1 MKILFAGLFHE
12 THCFV
17 SDRTPLGDFRRER
30 GDEIFRRRV
39 TGRKSTFLEVAGRAG
54 WTVLPA
60 RLLHRHALGIV
71 TADVFRSFW
80 SDVAPIAEA
89 AARSGVDGI
98 SISLHGAMVTEAI
111 EDVEG
116 ELLARLRSIGM
127 RQTPIFG
134 VFDLHANFTGAMAR
148 HANGLV
154 CYREIHHI
162 DARVTAIR
170 AAELLER
177 CLASGV
183 PPRMVRLN
191 PPIVWPPTGT
201 GTADSPMRDLE
212 ALARRTEVEDT
223 ELWAVNVVAGFSFAD
238 VEDAGV
244 SFSVVTTGPEERARS
259 ALERLASMATDL
271 RDRGYPAEHDPI
283 PSSNRC
289 PERRD
294 AGPFGGAVGQRRR
307 WRAGRWDR
315 RARALVRNDV
325 AGGLVS

>member
-30 GDEIFRRRV
+30 GDEIFRRR
-39 TGRKSTFLEVAGRAG
+39 GDGSQIDGFLEVAGRAG
-54 WTVLPA
+54 WTVLPTA
-60 RLLHRHALGIV
+60 SYTAMPSGIV
-71 TADVFRSFW
+71 TADVFESFW

-98 SISLHGAMVTEAI
+98 YLSLHGAMVTEAI

-116 ELLARLRSIGM
+116 ELLARLRSIGGL

-154 CYREIHHI
+154 CYRENPHI
-162 DARVTAIR
+162 DARVSAIR

-183 PPRMVRLN
+183 VPRMVRLN

-212 ALARRTEVEDT
+212 ALARRTEVEDP

-244 SFSVVTTGPEERARS
+244 SFSVVTTGREEPARS
-259 ALERLASMATDL
+259 AHE
-271 RDRGYPAEHDPI
+271 
-283 PSSNRC
+283 
-289 PERRD
+289 
-294 AGPFGGAVGQRRR
+294 
-307 WRAGRWDR
+307 
-315 RARALVRNDV
+315 
-325 AGGLVS
+325 